1 MRFRVLAAAVMG
13 ALALSIATPIAAT
26 AATSACAVNYSVHA
40 QWPGGFTAQ
49 VRIKHTGPTLS
60 GWTVRWS
67 YRSGQKVTQSWN
79 AQTVRAAKRV
89 TVRHESYNATVR
101 SGDVIDFG
109 FNGSWTGSNTKPVAF
124 TLNGTT
130 CKLTTSIP
138 TSNASSGSS
147 SSTSSSASST
157 SSAGATNPLTWTKA
171 PQVKASARFFVDTRS
186 QAYAAY
192 AKSSGTTK
200 TRLAKIAKTPT
211 AKWVGSWLSGTQAR
225 TAVRD
230 YTSRAKKA
238 GRTGVLVIY
247 AIPGRDCGSYSAGG
261 VSTSQYARWIDKV
274 ADGIVGRPW
283 VILEPDALA
292 QLGDCSGQGD
302 RVGYLRYAA
311 KKLTQAGARVYL
323 DAGHSNWR
331 SVDDTVARLRKVG
344 FKYAAGF
351 SLNTSNY
358 NTTAAERAYGAAI
371 ARKLGGRTFVI
382 DTSRNGKGSNGQW
395 CNPSGRGLGTRPMV
409 TADRKYVD
417 AYLWI
422 KAPGESD
429 GYCNGGPAAG
439 AWWQKG
445 ALALARNASW

>member
-1 MRFRVLAAAVMG
+1 MRKWFPTFAAAVIG
-13 ALALSIATPIAAT
+13 ALALALASPAAAG
-26 AATSACAVNYSVHA
+26 AAARSCAVEYTVNA
-40 QWPGGFTAQ
+40 QWDGGYTAQ
-49 VRIKHTGPTLS
+49 VRVRHQGPTLD
-60 GWTVRWS
+60 GWTLRWR
-67 YRSGQKVTQSWN
+67 YGQKQRITQAWST
-79 AQTVRAAKRV
+79 TVVSGSGK
-89 TVRHESYNATVR
+89 VRLRDAGYNATVR
-101 SGDVIDFG
+101 SGDSIDLG
-109 FNGSWTGSNTKPVAF
+109 FLGTWSGRNGKPTGVM
-124 TLNGTT
+124 LNGLKCSVTT
-130 CKLTTSIP
+130 TLAQAG
-138 TSNASSGSS
+138 ASSGAS
-147 SSTSSSASST
+147 SSTSSSTAST
-157 SSAGATNPLTWTKA
+157 GASNPLTWTKA
-171 PQVKASARFFVDTRS
+171 PQVKASQRFFVDKRS

-192 AKSSGTTK
+192 SKASGS
-200 TRLAKIAKTPT
+200 TRTQLGKIAKTAT
-211 AKWVGSWLSGTQAR
+211 SRWIGSWLSGPQAR
-225 TAVRD
+225 AEVRD
-230 YTSRAKKA
+230 YTRRAKQA
-238 GRTGVLVIY
+238 GRTGVMVIY

-261 VSTSQYARWIDKV
+261 VSTSEYARWIDQV

-358 NTTAAERAYGAAI
+358 NSTAAERAYGVAI

-382 DTSRNGKGSNGQW
+382 DTSRNGRGSNGQW
-395 CNPSGRGLGTRPMV
+395 CNPPGRGLGMRPKIA
-409 TADRKYVD
+409 ADRTYVD